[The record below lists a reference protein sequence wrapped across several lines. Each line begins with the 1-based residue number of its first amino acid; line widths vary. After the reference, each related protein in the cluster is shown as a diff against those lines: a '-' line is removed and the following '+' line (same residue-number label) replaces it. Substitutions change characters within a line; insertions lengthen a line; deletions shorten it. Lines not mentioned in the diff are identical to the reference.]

1 MIDYG
6 KITKTEIGT
15 DKDTDKQKYICT
27 VEFSDGEDLRTVQ
40 IMNMSGF
47 NSKPLPDQ
55 KITVVDLGGG
65 FEIGIATDDE
75 IDADLEDGESEI
87 YSNDPSRSSTVKTK
101 PDGQVVI
108 NRGEDWAVRY
118 SELEAQFNELND
130 KFNDLVTA
138 YNAHIHNGTI
148 DIVAETCVVVA
159 TTSQASESTA
169 DITTTKVDSINVP

>member
-40 IMNMSGF
+40 IMNMAGF

-55 KITVVDLGGG
+55 KITVIDLGGG

-75 IDADLEDGESEI
+75 IDADLEDGDTQVYSISGGEKSAKVTLKENGSIEI
-87 YSNDPSRSSTVKTK
+87 T
-101 PDGQVVI
+101 DGV
-108 NRGEDWAVRY
+108 
-118 SELEAQFNELND
+118 
-130 KFNDLVTA
+130 
-138 YNAHIHNGTI
+138 GTI
-148 DIVAETCVVVA
+148 EMDGSGVVDINGGNLT
-159 TTSQASESTA
+159 
-169 DITTTKVDSINVP
+169 VDP